1 MKFGRLI
8 ILILIFVGIYFY
20 KDLIIE
26 KIKPYTANIPLTKEA
41 QKLIGLDVQNELK
54 GSGQLT
60 KNDKE
65 VLLPGPLKQIFSQDS
80 QNSNELFY
88 KKIIE
93 STNTERVKNNLKP
106 LTENT
111 LLNNSATFK
120 SNDMNS
126 GQYFEHVSPEG
137 VSISDLAN
145 QFKYEYITIGEN
157 LAMGNFQTEDEIV
170 IAWMNSP
177 GHRANILNPKY
188 TQIGVGIVSGTWQ
201 GKHVWYAVQ
210 HFGKPLS
217 ACPSIDRNLKSIIDK
232 NQLEISSIKKSLDN
246 QKIKLDQAGSNDQN
260 YPDLVKAY
268 NELVNDYNSLINE
281 TKLKINTYN
290 LQVKAFNTCSQ

>member
-1 MKFGRLI
+1 MKFIRLI
-8 ILILIFVGIYFY
+8 ILILVFVGIYFY

-26 KIKPYTANIPLTKEA
+26 KIKPYTDNIPLTKEV
-41 QKLIGLDVQNELK
+41 QKLIGLDTQNEFK
-54 GSGQLT
+54 GSGQIT

-65 VLLPGPLKQIFSQDS
+65 ILLPGPLKQIFNQDT
-80 QNSNELFY
+80 QNNNELLY

-106 LTENT
+106 LAENT
-111 LLNNSATFK
+111 LLNSSATFK
-120 SNDMNS
+120 SNDMNN

-177 GHRANILNPKY
+177 GHRENILNPKY
-188 TQIGVGIVSGTWQ
+188 TQIGVGIISGTWQ
-201 GKHVWYAVQ
+201 GRHVRYAVQ

-232 NQLEISSIKKSLDN
+232 NQLEISAIKKSLEI
-246 QKIKLDQAGSNDQN
+246 QKNRLDQAGTSDQN

-268 NELVNDYNSLINE
+268 NELVNNYNSLINE

-290 LQVKAFNTCSQ
+290 LQVKTFNTCSQ